1 MRFHDAVLIFL
12 SSGSLAFRLIVNNSL
27 TRIRFDLSDMR
38 PPRGSKKLNELLS
51 LRSEPKIRVNV
62 SSVFELLFMA
72 LFDASLL
79 VPVGLS

>member
-27 TRIRFDLSDMR
+27 TRVPFDLSDMR

-51 LRSEPKIRVNV
+51 LEVNLKYA
-62 SSVFELLFMA
+62 SMFP
-72 LFDASLL
+72 ASLSCFL
-79 VPVGLS
+79 WLFLTQVYCFGRSP